1 MKNFLQIFLAIT
13 IIGCSNSEKSKSNL
27 ESEKIHEFVNWLY
40 SKENLIDDTLVF
52 LQADVTTTWR
62 GEYLS
67 DIAAVDDLKESRSLS
82 NKSLNSFLRPEDLEK
97 IFAESNIAFRFDS
110 ILLSN
115 HIQLLNKE
123 EIEKIKL
130 DPLDFQTNG
139 EIEFAGKYQGFEILS
154 KPIFFQDYR
163 YCFIYIET
171 VSWDLSSGGS
181 GIAFYENKNGKWE
194 KVAVIPLS
202 MAG

>member
-1 MKNFLQIFLAIT
+1 
-13 IIGCSNSEKSKSNL
+13 
-27 ESEKIHEFVNWLY
+27 
-40 SKENLIDDTLVF
+40 
-52 LQADVTTTWR
+52 
-62 GEYLS
+62 
-67 DIAAVDDLKESRSLS
+67 
-82 NKSLNSFLRPEDLEK
+82 
-97 IFAESNIAFRFDS
+97 
-110 ILLSN
+110 
-115 HIQLLNKE
+115 
-123 EIEKIKL
+123 
-130 DPLDFQTNG
+130 LDFQTNG

-194 KVAVIPLS
+194 KVAVIPLN

>member
-1 MKNFLQIFLAIT
+1 MKNILLLFLVFTFL
-13 IIGCSNSEKSKSNL
+13 GCSNPKKSNL

-52 LQADVTTTWR
+52 LQADVNTAWR

-67 DIAAVDDLKESRSLS
+67 DIAAVDDLKENKSLS
-82 NKSLNSFLRPEDLEK
+82 SKSLNSFLRSEDLEE
-97 IFAESNIAFRFDS
+97 IFSESNIAFRFDS
-110 ILLSN
+110 VLMSN

-123 EIEKIKL
+123 DIEKIKH
-130 DPLDFQTNG
+130 DPLDFQNNG
-139 EIEFAGKYQGFEILS
+139 IIQFAGKYQGFEILS

-163 YCFIYIET
+163 YCFIYLET
-171 VSWDLSSGGS
+171 VSLDLSSGGS
-181 GIAFYENKNGKWE
+181 GIGFYENKNGKWE
-194 KVAVIPLS
+194 KVAVIPLN